1 MASSSVTLV
10 IDCRESALVASLRA
24 LQQQTASSV
33 ISLQVRALDVGD
45 ALLEWRRREDV
56 VVPVLLVERKTI
68 PDLLSSF
75 VDGRYAE
82 QSLRLAHHGAVPPHN
97 VVYLLEGS
105 LSSAR
110 PADREKCLCALTSCL
125 FFKGFSPMRTESV
138 EDTAR
143 FLLSAAGKIA
153 RDLAAGKRP
162 RYTSVP
168 LDEEEKDVGGG
179 GTAAAAASYASVV
192 VSSVKKKNMT
202 AANIGAILLA
212 QLPGFSAVSAECVMA
227 AVGGS
232 LDALLRALSTKED
245 RDRLVA
251 LQLTPTRRL
260 GTAAVARLCAFL
272 RPEVAAEA
280 ATTTTSSS
288 PVVVAKKAATQ
299 RKKKKVI
306 TAAAVEEEKGEGET
320 PPPPPPPKKKRRT
333 AAAASTSSH
342 HSSCCA
348 FNEEEEEDE

>member
-1 MASSSVTLV
+1 MASSVTLV
-10 IDCRESALVASLRA
+10 IDCRESALVASVRA
-24 LQQQTASSV
+24 LQQQQQEQTASS
-33 ISLQVRALDVGD
+33 IMIPLQVRALDVGD
-45 ALLEWRRREDV
+45 ALLEWRRREEA

-105 LSSAR
+105 LSAAR

-168 LDEEEKDVGGG
+168 LDGGGEGEEEG
-179 GTAAAAASYASVV
+179 AAAAAAPTSYASVV

-245 RDRLVA
+245 RDRLAV

-272 RPEVAAEA
+272 RPEVAAAEAEA
-280 ATTTTSSS
+280 A
-288 PVVVAKKAATQ
+288 PAVKVKKAAGQ
-299 RKKKKVI
+299 RKKKVVV
-306 TAAAVEEEKGEGET
+306 AAAAAAAPEELT
-320 PPPPPPPKKKRRT
+320 PLPPKKKRR
-333 AAAASTSSH
+333 AAVGAEEACHKSS
-342 HSSCCA
+342 SSCA
-348 FNEEEEEDE
+348 FNQEEEE